1 MLPDSPLTA
10 ETKYQL
16 LMEISRKLRD
26 TFDLNETLNHLLD
39 TLQTIIKY
47 NAAGIFI
54 LSRDIADQ
62 LDKHPSTL
70 IAGIARRG
78 FDPHPDDADRM
89 LMLGE
94 GITGHVIRTGQPV
107 IIPDVRFDPRY
118 IVGRAR
124 TRSEIAIPILLNE
137 RVIGA
142 LNVESDAFSA
152 FNENDLDV
160 LRFFADAAAIS
171 IEKAMLHRKLIEKE
185 HMDEQLKTAGEVQMR
200 LTPEQPPSLPGY
212 EIAGICLP
220 AYDIGGDYFDYI
232 ALEDGRLAIA
242 LADVSGHGVP
252 AALVMSAFRALLR
265 TQARIQPDPPPAMQF
280 LNRTL
285 PEFTGKDDYV
295 TVIYG
300 ILDPENGEFTFS
312 NCGHPPAL
320 LFRSSGEIG
329 QLRQGG
335 PALNVFT
342 ERVYEKG
349 QETLSPGDML
359 MLFTDGVTENIAPSG
374 EFFELEQLTRLIQQ
388 NYELPVQEILP
399 LVVRTVKSFTGSEV
413 FHDDFTLM
421 LIRRT
426 AA

>member
-26 TFDLNETLNHLLD
+26 TFDLDETLNHLLD
-39 TLQTIIKY
+39 TLQTILEY

-62 LDKHPSTL
+62 LDQYPRTM

-89 LMLGE
+89 LTLGE
-94 GITGHVIRTGQPV
+94 GITGHVIRTGLPV
-107 IIPDVRFDPRY
+107 IIPDVRQDPRY
-118 IVGRAR
+118 IAGRAK

-142 LNVESDAFSA
+142 LNVESDSFSA

-185 HMDEQLKTAGEVQMR
+185 HMDEQLKTAGQVQTR
-200 LTPEQPPSLPGY
+200 LTPEQPPSIPGY

-232 ALEDGRLAIA
+232 PLEDGRLGIA

-265 TQARIQPDPPPAMQF
+265 TQARLQSDPAPAMQF

-285 PEFTGKDDYV
+285 PDFTGRDDYV

-300 ILDPENGEFTFS
+300 TLDPPSGEFTYS

-320 LFRSSGEIG
+320 LFRSAGEIG
-329 QLRQGG
+329 QLRRGG
-335 PALNVFT
+335 PALSVFSD
-342 ERVYEKG
+342 RVYEKG
-349 QETLSPGDML
+349 RETLSPGDML
-359 MLFTDGVTENIAPSG
+359 MLYTDGVTENIAPGG
-374 EFFELEQLTRLIQQ
+374 EFFELEDLAGLVQQ

-399 LVVRTVKSFTGSEV
+399 LVVSTVKSFTGADV
-413 FHDDFTLM
+413 FQDDFTLM
-421 LIRRT
+421 LLRRT
-426 AA
+426 AS